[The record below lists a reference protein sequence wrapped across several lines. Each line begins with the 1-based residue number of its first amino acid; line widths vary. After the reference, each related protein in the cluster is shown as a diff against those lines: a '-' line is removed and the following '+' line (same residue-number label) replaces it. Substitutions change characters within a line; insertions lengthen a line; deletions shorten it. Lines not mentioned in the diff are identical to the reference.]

1 MGDEAG
7 EYSNWSICENLSSLT
22 NCGCCTKRK
31 VPKVTRNIGLGASL
45 FLLSLKSY
53 IRLFILLTILSI
65 PAAILLSSGNA
76 VSQSTSDTG
85 LARLFAM
92 ATLGNIG
99 FQETFSCSSYNIA
112 ALTDKLELRC
122 PRGTLD
128 KIISIGLNAV
138 KDQEVCAL
146 SQIKNSKVVV
156 TQNNKVYQAGSATLK
171 TLSAVELKD
180 SQQIAN
186 YVNFEPE
193 CSSYLNP
200 AV

>member
-1 MGDEAG
+1 VAALEDHIKRHHPKKMGEEAG

-31 VPKVTRNIGLGASL
+31 VPKVARNIGLGASL

-53 IRLFILLTILSI
+53 IRLFVVLTILSI

-122 PRGTLD
+122 PRGTLN
-128 KIISIGLNAV
+128 KIISIGLNAE
-138 KDQEVCAL
+138 KDQEVCNL
-146 SQIKNSKVVV
+146 SQMKNSKVIITPKPDEKQDV
-156 TQNNKVYQAGSATLK
+156 NELKVLKAGSAAAK
-171 TLSAVELKD
+171 ALSA
-180 SQQIAN
+180 A
-186 YVNFEPE
+186 
-193 CSSYLNP
+193 
-200 AV
+200 